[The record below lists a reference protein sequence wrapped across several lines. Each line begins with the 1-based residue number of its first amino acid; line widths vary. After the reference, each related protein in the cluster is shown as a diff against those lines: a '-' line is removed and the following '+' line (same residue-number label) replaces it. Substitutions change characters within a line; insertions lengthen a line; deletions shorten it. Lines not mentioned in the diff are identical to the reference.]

1 LSQPNDQADG
11 AANDGGAGT
20 AVDERI
26 SAIYAFH
33 ERLMHLLSAAHTNDF
48 LEIGIT
54 MSQAK
59 LLYVVV
65 ASGQVHMA
73 ELPGRLGVSLSTVS
87 GAVDRLV
94 DAGLLTRREDPAD
107 RRQVLVGAT
116 QTGADLLDRFRELN
130 QQQLHWLLGRVA
142 PEDLAI
148 VERAYRILVAATADL
163 PDPIADPARL
173 GAPASRPTGKDPV

>member
-1 LSQPNDQADG
+1 MSRPNDQAV
-11 AANDGGAGT
+11 ASGT
-20 AVDERI
+20 ADPATDERI
-26 SAIYAFH
+26 AGIFASH
-33 ERLMHLLSAAHTNDF
+33 ERLMHVLAAAHANDF

-65 ASGQVHMA
+65 ASGQIHMA
-73 ELPGRLGVSLSTVS
+73 ELPGRLGVSLSTIS

-116 QTGADLLDRFRELN
+116 GTGAALLDRFRELN
-130 QQQLHWLLGRVA
+130 QQQLRWLLGRVA

-148 VERAYRILVAATADL
+148 VEHAYRILVAATADL
-163 PDPIADPARL
+163 PDPIADPDRVV
-173 GAPASRPTGKDPV
+173 PPVVRPTGKDLA

>member
-1 LSQPNDQADG
+1 LSNPNDQVERLG
-11 AANDGGAGT
+11 QAGPAT
-20 AVDERI
+20 DERI
-26 SAIYAFH
+26 AGIFASH
-33 ERLMHLLSAAHTNDF
+33 ERLMHVLSAAHANDF
-48 LEIGIT
+48 LEIGVT

-94 DAGLLTRREDPAD
+94 DAGLLTRREDPVD

-116 QTGADLLDRFRELN
+116 DTGAALLDRFRELN
-130 QQQLHWLLGRVA
+130 QQQLRWLLGRVA
-142 PEDLAI
+142 PDDLVV
-148 VERAYRILVAATADL
+148 VEHAYRILVAATADL
-163 PDPIADPARL
+163 PDPIADPARVS
-173 GAPASRPTGKDPV
+173 APAPRPTGKDLA

>member
-1 LSQPNDQADG
+1 LSRANEQAG
-11 AANDGGAGT
+11 AAGAADPGT
-20 AVDERI
+20 EELIRRI
-26 SAIYAFH
+26 FDSH

-73 ELPGRLGVSLSTVS
+73 ELPGWLGVSLSTVS

-116 QTGADLLDRFRELN
+116 ETGAALLDRFRELN
-130 QQQLHWLLGRVA
+130 QQQLRWLLGRVA
-142 PEDLAI
+142 PGDLPI
-148 VERAYRILVAATADL
+148 VEHAYSILVSATADL
-163 PDPIADPARL
+163 PDPIADPAHESP
-173 GAPASRPTGKDPV
+173 PASRPTGKDLA

>member
-1 LSQPNDQADG
+1 LSQ
-11 AANDGGAGT
+11 ANDHAEPAGT
-20 AVDERI
+20 TDPGTDERI
-26 SAIYAFH
+26 GRIFASH
-33 ERLMHLLSAAHTNDF
+33 ERLMHVLSAAHTNDF

-73 ELPGRLGVSLSTVS
+73 ELPGRLGVSLSTIS

-116 QTGADLLDRFRELN
+116 DTGAILLDRFRELN
-130 QQQLHWLLGRVA
+130 QQQLRWLLGRVA
-142 PEDLAI
+142 PDDLAV

-163 PDPIADPARL
+163 PDPIADLASVS
-173 GAPASRPTGKDPV
+173 APVSRPTRKEHA

>member
-1 LSQPNDQADG
+1 MSETQQLQSPGDG
-11 AANDGGAGT
+11 TGPGT
-20 AVDERI
+20 EDRI
-26 SAIYAFH
+26 GRIFASH

-65 ASGQVHMA
+65 AAGQVHMA
-73 ELPGRLGVSLSTVS
+73 ALPGRLGVSLSTVS

-94 DAGLLTRREDPAD
+94 DAGLLTRHEDPAD

-116 QTGADLLDRFRELN
+116 DTGAALLDRFRELN
-130 QQQLHWLLGRVA
+130 QRQLRWLLGRVA
-142 PEDLAI
+142 PDDLVV
-148 VERAYRILVAATADL
+148 VERAYGILVAATADL
-163 PDPIADPARL
+163 PDPIADLARA
-173 GAPASRPTGKDPV
+173 GMTGPRPTGKEHA